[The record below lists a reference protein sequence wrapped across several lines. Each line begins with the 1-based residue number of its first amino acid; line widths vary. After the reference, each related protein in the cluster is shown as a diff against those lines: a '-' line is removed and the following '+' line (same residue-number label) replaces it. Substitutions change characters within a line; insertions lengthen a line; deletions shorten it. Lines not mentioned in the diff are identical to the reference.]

1 MNKAE
6 KYQAVI
12 NQINSLPEISMK
24 ERLQKIAQLLQE
36 SFGFWWTGFYFVET
50 MPWIEEV
57 RCTGKEEV
65 PSGKEPWIE
74 EVRCDGKE
82 EALSGKEP
90 WIEEV
95 RCDGKEEALSGKEPW
110 IEEVRCTGKEEARR
124 VKEPWIEEVRCTGKE
139 EVQGGKGPWLIL
151 GPNVGPPACER
162 ISFGRGVCGTAWK
175 ERKTIIVPDVD
186 EFPGHI
192 ACSSESRSE
201 IVVPV
206 FIDNEVA
213 GVLDIDS
220 RKLAA
225 FDEID
230 AEWLQQI
237 VGGIG

>member
-1 MNKAE
+1 
-6 KYQAVI
+6 
-12 NQINSLPEISMK
+12 
-24 ERLQKIAQLLQE
+24 
-36 SFGFWWTGFYFVET
+36 
-50 MPWIEEV
+50 
-57 RCTGKEEV
+57 
-65 PSGKEPWIE
+65 
-74 EVRCDGKE
+74 VRCDGKE
-82 EALSGKEP
+82 EES
-90 WIEEV
+90 
-95 RCDGKEEALSGKEPW
+95 DGKG
-110 IEEVRCTGKEEARR
+110 
-124 VKEPWIEEVRCTGKE
+124 
-139 EVQGGKGPWLIL
+139 QWLIL

-225 FDEID
+225 FDETD

-237 VGGIG
+237 VGGIR

>member
-65 PSGKEPWIE
+65 PCGKEPWIE

-82 EALSGKEP
+82 EALSG
-90 WIEEV
+90 
-95 RCDGKEEALSGKEPW
+95 
-110 IEEVRCTGKEEARR
+110 
-124 VKEPWIEEVRCTGKE
+124 KEPWIEEVRCTGKE

>member
-12 NQINSLPEISMK
+12 KQINSLPEISMK

-57 RCTGKEEV
+57 RC
-65 PSGKEPWIE
+65 
-74 EVRCDGKE
+74 
-82 EALSGKEP
+82 
-90 WIEEV
+90 
-95 RCDGKEEALSGKEPW
+95 DGKEEALSGKEPW
-110 IEEVRCTGKEEARR
+110 IEEVRCTGKEEA
-124 VKEPWIEEVRCTGKE
+124 P
-139 EVQGGKGPWLIL
+139 GGKGPWLIL

-162 ISFGRGVCGTAWK
+162 IGFGRGVCGTAWA
-175 ERKTIIVPDVD
+175 ERRTVIVADVD

-201 IVVPV
+201 IVVPI
-206 FIDNEVA
+206 FIDNKVA

-220 RKLAA
+220 RELAA

-237 VGGIG
+237 VGGIR

>member
-12 NQINSLPEISMK
+12 KQINALPETGRK

-50 MPWIEEV
+50 MQWIEEVRCDGKEEEQGGKGQWIEEVRCDSKEEEPSGKGQWIEEV
-57 RCTGKEEV
+57 RCTGKEEAQG
-65 PSGKEPWIE
+65 GKGQWIE

-82 EALSGKEP
+82 EA
-90 WIEEV
+90 
-95 RCDGKEEALSGKEPW
+95 
-110 IEEVRCTGKEEARR
+110 
-124 VKEPWIEEVRCTGKE
+124 
-139 EVQGGKGPWLIL
+139 QGGKGQWLIL

-225 FDEID
+225 FDETD

-237 VGGIG
+237 VGGIR

>member
-57 RCTGKEEV
+57 RCTGKEVV

-82 EALSGKEP
+82 EALSG
-90 WIEEV
+90 
-95 RCDGKEEALSGKEPW
+95 
-110 IEEVRCTGKEEARR
+110 
-124 VKEPWIEEVRCTGKE
+124 KEPWIEEVRCTGKE

>member
-6 KYQAVI
+6 KYQVVVK
-12 NQINSLPEISMK
+12 QINALPEMGRK

-50 MPWIEEV
+50 M
-57 RCTGKEEV
+57 
-65 PSGKEPWIE
+65 
-74 EVRCDGKE
+74 
-82 EALSGKEP
+82 
-90 WIEEV
+90 
-95 RCDGKEEALSGKEPW
+95 
-110 IEEVRCTGKEEARR
+110 
-124 VKEPWIEEVRCTGKE
+124 PWIEEVRCTGKE

>member
-82 EALSGKEP
+82 EALSG
-90 WIEEV
+90 
-95 RCDGKEEALSGKEPW
+95 
-110 IEEVRCTGKEEARR
+110 
-124 VKEPWIEEVRCTGKE
+124 KEPWIEEVRCTGKE

>member
-12 NQINSLPEISMK
+12 KQINALPEMSRK

-36 SFGFWWTGFYFVET
+36 NFGFWWTGFYFVET
-50 MPWIEEV
+50 MQ
-57 RCTGKEEV
+57 
-65 PSGKEPWIE
+65 WIE

-82 EALSGKEP
+82 EE
-90 WIEEV
+90 
-95 RCDGKEEALSGKEPW
+95 
-110 IEEVRCTGKEEARR
+110 
-124 VKEPWIEEVRCTGKE
+124 
-139 EVQGGKGPWLIL
+139 QGGKGQWLIL

-192 ACSSESRSE
+192 ACSNESRSE

-225 FDEID
+225 FDETD

-237 VGGIG
+237 VGGIR

>member
-6 KYQAVI
+6 KYQVVVK
-12 NQINSLPEISMK
+12 QINALPEMGRK

-57 RCTGKEEV
+57 RCTGKEE
-65 PSGKEPWIE
+65 PGGKEQWIEDVRRISKEEALGGKEQWIE
-74 EVRCDGKE
+74 EVCCDGKE
-82 EALSGKEP
+82 EEP
-90 WIEEV
+90 
-95 RCDGKEEALSGKEPW
+95 C
-110 IEEVRCTGKEEARR
+110 
-124 VKEPWIEEVRCTGKE
+124 
-139 EVQGGKGPWLIL
+139 GKGPWLIL

>member
-6 KYQAVI
+6 KYQVVVK
-12 NQINSLPEISMK
+12 QINSLPEISRK

-57 RCTGKEEV
+57 RCDGKEEE
-65 PSGKEPWIE
+65 PGGKEQWIE

-82 EALSGKEP
+82 EEPGGKEQ
-90 WIEEV
+90 WIKEV
-95 RCDGKEEALSGKEPW
+95 RCDGKEEEP
-110 IEEVRCTGKEEARR
+110 
-124 VKEPWIEEVRCTGKE
+124 
-139 EVQGGKGPWLIL
+139 GGKGPWLIL
-151 GPNVGPPACER
+151 GPSVGPPACER
-162 ISFGRGVCGTAWK
+162 IGFGRGVCGTAWK

-237 VGGIG
+237 AVDIR

>member
-12 NQINSLPEISMK
+12 KQINALPETGRK

-50 MPWIEEV
+50 MQ
-57 RCTGKEEV
+57 
-65 PSGKEPWIE
+65 
-74 EVRCDGKE
+74 
-82 EALSGKEP
+82 
-90 WIEEV
+90 
-95 RCDGKEEALSGKEPW
+95 W
-110 IEEVRCTGKEEARR
+110 IEEVRCTGKEEAQGG
-124 VKEPWIEEVRCTGKE
+124 KGQWIEEVRCDGKE
-139 EVQGGKGPWLIL
+139 EESDGKGQWLIL

-225 FDEID
+225 FDETD

-237 VGGIG
+237 VGGIR

>member
-12 NQINSLPEISMK
+12 KQINSLPEISMK

-57 RCTGKEEV
+57 RC
-65 PSGKEPWIE
+65 
-74 EVRCDGKE
+74 
-82 EALSGKEP
+82 
-90 WIEEV
+90 
-95 RCDGKEEALSGKEPW
+95 DGKEEALSGKEPW
-110 IEEVRCTGKEEARR
+110 IEEVRCTGKEEAPGGKGPWIEEVRCTGKEE
-124 VKEPWIEEVRCTGKE
+124 VPGGKEPWIEEVRCTGKE
-139 EVQGGKGPWLIL
+139 EAPGGKGPWLIL

-162 ISFGRGVCGTAWK
+162 IGFGRGVCGTAWA
-175 ERKTIIVPDVD
+175 ERRTVIVADVD

-201 IVVPV
+201 IVVPI
-206 FIDNEVA
+206 FIDNKVA

-220 RKLAA
+220 RELAA

-237 VGGIG
+237 VGGIR

>member
-6 KYQAVI
+6 KYQVVVK
-12 NQINSLPEISMK
+12 QINALPEMGRK

-57 RCTGKEEV
+57 RC
-65 PSGKEPWIE
+65 
-74 EVRCDGKE
+74 DGKE
-82 EALSGKEP
+82 EEP
-90 WIEEV
+90 
-95 RCDGKEEALSGKEPW
+95 
-110 IEEVRCTGKEEARR
+110 
-124 VKEPWIEEVRCTGKE
+124 
-139 EVQGGKGPWLIL
+139 GGKGPWLIL